1 MLNFFRSNTTVKSE
15 MERLRGRSK
24 YFLPMLSVTLFG
36 LAASLVFV
44 PKFSELTGLKLVLD
58 QEHATKKSLEQKNSD
73 LSSID
78 LLGKKNDL
86 ASLTYLLPDEE
97 DLTSLILGV
106 TRLSQGEGLAV
117 TDLKL
122 DLKAKSNFSV
132 KFGFDVKG
140 SYPAIQNLVLKLPQ
154 IKRMYIP
161 DKFELRYLGS
171 DQGYVASVSLSAPF
185 APLPKDLG
193 EATSAIRDY
202 TEEEKKLVDTI
213 ATFPVYID
221 TLVQDETTTP
231 ATKINPFE

>member
-58 QEHATKKSLEQKNSD
+58 QEHATKKRLEQKNSD

-78 LLGKKNDL
+78 LSGKKVDL

-106 TRLSQGEGLAV
+106 TRLSQGEGLTV

-140 SYPAIQNLVLKLPQ
+140 PYPAIQNLVLKLPQ

-161 DKFELRYLGS
+161 DKFELGYLGP

-185 APLPKDLG
+185 APLP
-193 EATSAIRDY
+193 
-202 TEEEKKLVDTI
+202 KKLVDTI